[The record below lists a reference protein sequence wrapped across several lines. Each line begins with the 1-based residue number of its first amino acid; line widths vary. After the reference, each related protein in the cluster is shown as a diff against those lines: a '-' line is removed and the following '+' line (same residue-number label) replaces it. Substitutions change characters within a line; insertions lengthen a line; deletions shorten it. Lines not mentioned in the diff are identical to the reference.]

1 MFKVSFK
8 ETPNK
13 PFRVVTKAGR
23 ETTVILR
30 GTIKMPDF
38 WHHMPMEIV
47 DWIGNRTRIEGY
59 EDIVNNTIIIYSTG
73 KAKCMEGDTYNSLL
87 GERIAESRAKYYI
100 YKFIYDLCQR
110 LYSYYAGIAIGNATS
125 VINTAGSNDCI
136 AQDINKYKGL
146 CIRESHH
153 LGELLNSDGNG

>member
-59 EDIVNNTIIIYSTG
+59 EDIVTNTVIIYSTG
-73 KAKCMEGDTYNSLL
+73 KAKCMEGDAYNSLL

-100 YKFIYDLCQR
+100 YKFLYDLCSR
-110 LYSYYAGIAIGNATS
+110 LYEYHNKILFGKGVVDYGDG
-125 VINTAGSNDCI
+125 DCI
-136 AQDINKYKGL
+136 ASAFKKYEGL

-153 LGELLNSDGNG
+153 LGELLNSNGNG

>member
-30 GTIKMPDF
+30 GTVRMPDF

-59 EDIVNNTIIIYSTG
+59 EDIVSNTIIIYSTG

-100 YKFIYDLCQR
+100 YKFIYDLCSKLCNHYDR
-110 LYSYYAGIAIGNATS
+110 ILYGNGGVANS
-125 VINTAGSNDCI
+125 GEGNCI
-136 AQDINKYKGL
+136 AQDFKKYEGL
-146 CIRESHH
+146 CIREAHH
-153 LGELLNSDGNG
+153 LGELLNSNGNG